1 MDVLSAFPMT
11 SRIICMVAALYGEL
25 ETLEVK
31 ESATTQ
37 HTRVD
42 EEMCE
47 SPIVLLNRTPIKS
60 LNASSGKW
68 RSGTP
73 PTGYSDQCTL
83 SLESTCYQHQDGGTV
98 RSL

>member
-1 MDVLSAFPMT
+1 
-11 SRIICMVAALYGEL
+11 MVAALYGEL

-31 ESATTQ
+31 ESATIQ
-37 HTRVD
+37 HTKFD
-42 EEMCE
+42 EEMTE
-47 SPIVLLNRTPIKS
+47 LPIVLLNRTPIKS

-83 SLESTCYQHQDGGTV
+83 SLERTRRQHQDGDTV